1 MTAGSK
7 FSTPARTRR
16 FTTTGK
22 PRPPLCQPSKR
33 PMRPAIPIR
42 GWGRRSIPAG
52 TQFQISLGN
61 DTTTGSVSAFS
72 CTVFDGSGTTLASLT
87 KKLKSLKGGSAK
99 NLAPITAFE
108 LDIVG
113 PDNGAGTVF
122 TNGADTIQYS
132 ADNQLFVSDVIPGC
146 SGATTQ
152 YTEEISNA
160 RYAAIPANQSF
171 AFSQKFSI
179 VGTANP

>member
-1 MTAGSK
+1 
-7 FSTPARTRR
+7 
-16 FTTTGK
+16 
-22 PRPPLCQPSKR
+22 
-33 PMRPAIPIR
+33 
-42 GWGRRSIPAG
+42 
-52 TQFQISLGN
+52 
-61 DTTTGSVSAFS
+61 
-72 CTVFDGSGTTLASLT
+72 
-87 KKLKSLKGGSAK
+87 
-99 NLAPITAFE
+99 

-122 TNGADTIQYS
+122 TNGAGTIQP